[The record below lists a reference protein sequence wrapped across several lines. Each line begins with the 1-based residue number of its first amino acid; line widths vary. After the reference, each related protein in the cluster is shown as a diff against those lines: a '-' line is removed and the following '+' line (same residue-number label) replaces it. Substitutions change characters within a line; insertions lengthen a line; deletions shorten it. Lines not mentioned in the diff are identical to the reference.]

1 MFDLIFLT
9 YTSGFYFKC
18 AVLSRIIHEKLLT
31 GVTRSPMT
39 FFDTNPSGRIVN
51 RFSADVDIMDGQ
63 IPRQLL
69 ESLWCMIEVLTTF
82 VMVCNL
88 VVKFVVFFFTI
99 FFSFYSLGFVC
110 YTKIFNCGI
119 SFAHRVCNLSK
130 DLHDHLKA
138 IEKAVLHQQIT
149 NL

>member
-1 MFDLIFLT
+1 MLDFIFLT
-9 YTSGFYFKC
+9 CTLGFYFKC
-18 AVLSRIIHEKLLT
+18 AILSRVIHEKLLT

-88 VVKFVVFFFTI
+88 VVKFVVFFLSPY
-99 FFSFYSLGFVC
+99 FSHSLGFLRHS
-110 YTKIFNCGI
+110 KIFNCGLSI
-119 SFAHRVCNLSK
+119 AHRVCNFSK

-138 IEKAVLHQQIT
+138 IEKAVFHQQIT
-149 NL
+149 YI